1 MIIALDTLTKTVGE
15 RVLFADV
22 SMRVTAGQRWAL
34 VGPNGAGKTTLLE
47 IIAGMQTPDEGAV
60 RLVKGAS
67 VGYLRQE
74 AIEIHGRTVLEET
87 LSAAEE
93 VLSLEQRLADL
104 QELIASAD
112 DEAERDRFLD
122 EWGHASERFEH
133 AGGYSL
139 ETEARTILTGL
150 GFKETDF
157 TRLAEEFSGGWLMR
171 LALAKLLLGR
181 PEVLLL
187 DEPTNHLDLESVV
200 WLESFLRS
208 YDGAMMLVSH
218 DRAFMDGLVD
228 HVAEVEAGRF
238 TTYAGTYQEYLAAR
252 ELGLEQLRA
261 ERARQDKEIA
271 HMQVFV
277 DRFRYKNTKSR
288 QAQERVRRIDKIRS
302 ELVEL
307 PEGRKKV
314 RFKFPQPPRTGE
326 EVISLTGVRK
336 AYDDNVVYDGL
347 DISLFRGDKVALVG
361 PNGAGKSTLLKML
374 AGVLEPD
381 TGERELGVHASVSY
395 FAQHQLEALTA
406 SNSVY
411 RELETVAQSWTQ
423 GQIRSLLGA
432 FMFNGDDVD
441 KKVSVLSGGERCRL
455 ALAKMMV
462 EPAPF
467 LCLDEPTNHLDVD
480 SRDVLETA
488 LSQFGGT
495 IALITH
501 DRHLI
506 RGIANKVID
515 VRDGG
520 AMVIEGDYDYY
531 LFKRAQRD
539 GLSNADAKIPPAT
552 LTTAHDAPPVVP
564 TRSAPKTREE
574 KRNEA
579 EARNRRSKATR
590 ELSAQVKALDAEVSR
605 TQARHDELVE
615 QLADESTYANPSTF
629 ESAMAEYSEIKPRLK
644 ELEASWVEAA
654 ERLEAAE
661 RDVEGPK

>member
-87 LSAAEE
+87 LSAAQE

-122 EWGHASERFEH
+122 EWGHAAERFEH

-228 HVAEVEAGRF
+228 HVAEVEGGRF

-347 DISLFRGDKVALVG
+347 DLSLFRGDKVALVG

-480 SRDVLETA
+480 SRDVLEAA

-539 GLSNADAKIPPAT
+539 GLSNTDTKLPPAT
-552 LTTAHDAPPVVP
+552 LATAHDAPPVVP

-590 ELSAQVKALDAEVSR
+590 DLSAQVKALDAEVAR
-605 TQARHDELVE
+605 TQVRHDELVE
-615 QLADESTYANPSTF
+615 QLADESTYSNPSTF

-644 ELEASWVEAA
+644 QLEASWIEAA
-654 ERLEAAE
+654 EQLEAAE

>member
-1 MIIALDTLTKTVGE
+1 MIIALDTVTKTVGE

-47 IIAGMQTPDEGAV
+47 IISGMQTPDEGAV

-67 VGYLRQE
+67 IGYLRQE
-74 AIEIHGRTVLEET
+74 AIEMHGRTVLEET
-87 LSAAEE
+87 LSAAKE

-112 DEAERDRFLD
+112 NDAERDRFLE

-200 WLESFLRS
+200 WLESFLRG

-218 DRAFMDGLVD
+218 DRAFMEGLVD
-228 HVAEVEAGRF
+228 HVAEVESGRF
-238 TTYAGTYQEYLAAR
+238 TTYAGTYGEYLAAR
-252 ELGLEQLRA
+252 ELALDQLRT

-271 HMQVFV
+271 HMQEFV
-277 DRFRYKNTKSR
+277 DRFRFKNTKSR
-288 QAQERVRRIDKIRS
+288 QAQERVKRIDKIKS
-302 ELVEL
+302 QLVEL

-314 RFKFPQPPRTGE
+314 RFSFPQPPRTGQ
-326 EVISLTGVRK
+326 EVITLSGVRK
-336 AYDDNVVYDGL
+336 AYGDNVVYDAL
-347 DISLFRGDKVALVG
+347 DLSLYRGDKVALVG

-374 AGVLEPD
+374 AGVLDPD
-381 TGERELGVHASVSY
+381 VGGRELGVHASVAY
-395 FAQHQLEALTA
+395 FAQHQLEALTG
-406 SNSVY
+406 SNTVY
-411 RELETVAQSWTQ
+411 RELESEAQSWTQ

-432 FMFNGDDVD
+432 FMFHGDDVD

-462 EPAPF
+462 EPAPL

-480 SRDVLETA
+480 SCDVLESA

-495 IALITH
+495 IVLITH

-520 AMVIEGDYDYY
+520 ATVIEGDYDYY
-531 LFKRAQRD
+531 LFKRSQRE
-539 GLSNADAKIPPAT
+539 NASASPTKTNSAPVEGGQAKEI
-552 LTTAHDAPPVVP
+552 APV
-564 TRSAPKTREE
+564 RSAPKTREE
-574 KRNEA
+574 KRREA
-579 EARNRRSKATR
+579 EARNRRSKGTR
-590 ELSAQVKALDAEVSR
+590 ELKAQVKSLDEEVSR
-605 TQARHDELVE
+605 TQARHDELVAA
-615 QLADESTYANPSTF
+615 LADQETYSDPATF
-629 ESAMAEYSEIKPRLK
+629 EAAMVEYSEIKPRLQR
-644 ELEASWVEAA
+644 LEASWIAAA
-654 ERLEAAE
+654 EQLEAAE
-661 RDVEGPK
+661 RADEEAR